1 MQGSR
6 GSPARLNVH
15 QTIQPFRSG
24 KDMVPKI
31 PREVFVA
38 PNASVIGSVE
48 IGAHSGVYYGAGTC
62 TGCIRGGCG
71 ARGRARLF
79 PPVGRVCSRLCLI

>member
-6 GSPARLNVH
+6 GSPSRLSVH
-15 QTIQPFRSG
+15 QTIQPFGNG
-24 KDMVPKI
+24 KDMVPKV

-62 TGCIRGGCG
+62 TGPCGCDACGPEGCRCRQQWLVQG
-71 ARGRARLF
+71 AGL
-79 PPVGRVCSRLCLI
+79 V